1 MQSQHDYFCRRLKNF
16 YCSQLHHFFIDINP
30 YVKMDEINNLKRN
43 SLSKSTEIVAAE
55 IIKPKKPDG
64 GYGK

>member
-1 MQSQHDYFCRRLKNF
+1 
-16 YCSQLHHFFIDINP
+16 
-30 YVKMDEINNLKRN
+30 MDEINNLKRN

-55 IIKPKKPDG
+55 INKPKKPDG